1 MVSTRQAVAAILR
14 SGRSASDYRG
24 IASRVTGAAGML
36 CLLTTS
42 FALAP
47 HAYAQESTSSDQATS
62 LEEVTV
68 TGSRIKRT
76 TDYTTPTPTTVIDA
90 ATMENLGVV
99 NVGQMLEMTPSN
111 ISSYTPQTTGGSSF
125 YTGAYIADLRGFN
138 GFFSGARTLVMI
150 DGNRVVATNTQDS
163 FDLNFIPQVLVSRTE
178 TVTGGASAAYG
189 SGAESGVLNVILDR
203 QLEGGKFNA
212 DEYDTHYNDAKDRHV
227 SAAYGHGLFD
237 NRVHFVLAGEYE
249 SSDPARCETS
259 GRSWCSA
266 NSGPYDITEPAPFVY
281 TSALG
286 KGLTTNTT
294 TNGVI
299 GPNIFSFATF
309 GYTNLGQPLY
319 QASED
324 GTSVAPFS
332 GNNSLN
338 GTGPG
343 GSGTPVNEYTY
354 LQTAVSRAVFSGM
367 LTGKITDSI
376 TANLDLNW
384 GKVQA
389 FNPFSEFYTGIMGT
403 TNPYL
408 PASILTED
416 PTGLGGVGYGVARDM
431 TPQFQN
437 TQYNDTTLKRI
448 GLSFNGKFGDSSWT
462 WSAYGE
468 YGKTENVEGTPNEL
482 TDNEATMAADVVTG
496 ANGQPECRVTANGNN
511 MAATFA
517 SAISPTG
524 GYNGGGGGFSG
535 LPAYLQSIN
544 TATSLPPGASPINP
558 VTGLT
563 ELQSLQLM
571 APGCIPFN
579 PLGNQP
585 LPAGVGSYITG
596 PLSLTMDL
604 SQKQFSVGSTGEIWK
619 GFGAGPFSLAVGY
632 EWRSNL
638 LHNDF
643 TECPNGL
650 DIATAAE
657 QLCLTRATDFNY
669 QFGNP
674 YAGSVTANEG
684 YLEFNVPLLK
694 DLPFAHRLELDVAG
708 RYSHYTNDEEYAVG
722 IAQGATSSYNLPTW
736 KASLLYEPVEGLR
749 LRASQSH
756 DSRSPNQRDLYYSQ
770 TFVPGGFF
778 GTCGAGNS
786 SLSLTA
792 QPCFITLAGNSN
804 LHPEKTDTT
813 TVGMVFSPVQLRG
826 LQASAD
832 WFHIHLT
839 GGINGG
845 GGAVG
850 SECFNGGPGASYYCS
865 QLTFNDYAYNAGGQ
879 ACASGNPAGT
889 LSAANG
895 AACTGAVKTG
905 LAAFQQGNVVNVLS
919 EYEPALN
926 GAFYD
931 ERGVDF
937 SVTYTAALPG
947 GSTLSAR
954 ALATWVGEQTYENAP
969 GTATLSLL
977 GQTGNNSS
985 FFGLGDYQT
994 SARWRGNLS
1003 ITWALGGFSLTP
1015 NMIFIGP
1022 GAINNNAI
1030 EYNPAN
1036 PSAEAQWVLTS
1047 FPDAAKAGL
1056 PGAPA
1061 DAAAQALAKLAGV
1074 TLLPANVANYVP
1086 AYFEFGLNAAYTFS
1100 NIPGLK
1106 GLQLFTQVSNLFNKS
1121 PPFTGGTTSN
1131 PVFFDQLGLS
1141 YRAGFRMTF

>member
-14 SGRSASDYRG
+14 SGRSASDYRAT
-24 IASRVTGAAGML
+24 ASRVTGTAGML
-36 CLLTTS
+36 CLLTAS

-47 HAYAQESTSSDQATS
+47 HAYAQESTTTSDQTTS

-90 ATMENLGVV
+90 TTMENLGVV

-111 ISSYTPQTTGGSSF
+111 ISAYTPQTTGGSSF

-237 NRVHFVLAGEYE
+237 NRLHFVLAGEYE
-249 SSDPARCETS
+249 SSDPASCQNS

-266 NSGPYDITEPAPFVY
+266 NAGPYDTSEPAFFVY
-281 TSALG
+281 TTAMG
-286 KGLTTNTT
+286 RGLTTNTT
-294 TNGVI
+294 TNGVL
-299 GPNIFSFATF
+299 GPNLFSPLTF

-319 QASED
+319 QASQD

-332 GNNSLN
+332 GNNSLL

-367 LTGKITDSI
+367 LSGKITDSI

-389 FNPFSEFYTGIMGT
+389 FNPFSEFYTGIMST
-403 TNPYL
+403 ANPYL
-408 PASILTED
+408 PAGFATED
-416 PTGLGGVGYGVARDM
+416 PTGFGGVGYGVARDM
-431 TPQFQN
+431 TQQFQN

-448 GLSFNGKFGDSSWT
+448 GLAINGKIGDTSWT

-496 ANGQPECRVTANGNN
+496 ANGKPECRVTANGNN
-511 MAATFA
+511 LVATFD

-524 GYNGGGGGFSG
+524 GYNGGGFGYTG

-571 APGCIPFN
+571 APGCLPFN

-585 LPAGVGSYITG
+585 LPAGVASYITG

-604 SQKQFSVGSTGEIWK
+604 SQKQFSLGSTGEIWK

-650 DIATAAE
+650 DVNTAAE

-674 YAGSVTANEG
+674 YAGSVTANEA

-694 DLPFAHRLELDVAG
+694 DLPFAHRLEFDVAG
-708 RYSHYTNDEEYAVG
+708 RYSRYTNDEEYAVG
-722 IAQGATSSYNLPTW
+722 ITPGASSSYNLPTW
-736 KASLLYEPVEGLR
+736 KASLLYEPFESLR
-749 LRASQSH
+749 FRASQSH
-756 DSRSPNQRDLYYSQ
+756 DSRSPNERDLYYSQ

-786 SLSLTA
+786 SLGLTA
-792 QPCFITLAGNSN
+792 QPCFITLAGNEN
-804 LHPEKTDTT
+804 LRPETTNTT
-813 TVGMVFSPVQLRG
+813 TVGLVLSPTYVRG
-826 LQASAD
+826 FQASAD

-850 SECFNGGPGASYYCS
+850 NDCFNGGPSASYYCS
-865 QLTFNDYAYNAGGQ
+865 QLTFNAYAYNAAGQ
-879 ACASGNPAGT
+879 ACATGNPAGT
-889 LSAANG
+889 LSAAGG

-937 SVTYTAALPG
+937 SVTYTTSLPG

-954 ALATWVGEQTYENAP
+954 ALSTWVGEQTYQNAP
-969 GTATLSLL
+969 GGATFNLL
-977 GQTGNNSS
+977 GQMGSGS
-985 FFGLGDYQT
+985 EFLADYT
-994 SARWRGNLS
+994 NAARWHGNLS

-1015 NMIFIGP
+1015 NMVFIGS
-1022 GAINNNAI
+1022 GALNNVGVV
-1030 EYNPAN
+1030 YNPAN
-1036 PSAEAQWVLTS
+1036 PSTEAQWILTS
-1047 FPDAAKAGL
+1047 FPDAAKAGQ

-1061 DAAAQALAKLAGV
+1061 DAAAQAQAKLAGI

-1100 NIPGLK
+1100 NIPGIK
-1106 GLQLFTQVSNLFNKS
+1106 GLQLYTQVNNVFNKS

-1131 PVFFDQLGLS
+1131 PIFYDELGLA